1 MHGKITLVPHAEFF
15 AHFLSSMK
23 TPRHFKIVA
32 HPHKSHEAEHTK
44 QSVGMGMYPADSTP
58 TPHGNASYAAVDWFN
73 IDLPME
79 CKADSMEQDPSDD
92 DEPSGEPTAYRR
104 KDALDQILSYA
115 ELVFKRQQ
123 RMFLF
128 ISSATSSALFNFKN
142 RGNILVDFL
151 HGCSHLSAAERG
163 HDPTATRV
171 SRGSFLYDS
180 MKGRAARAD
189 PQDTHD
195 YVRELFARSL
205 DKGWPWWKLEVRGNV
220 TKRKHHNLR
229 PLTRKFL
236 VGKPHFQ
243 ASGVAGRFTRGYV
256 ALPLVSNDKIAKDA
270 KFVFLK
276 DAWRIDDADVEQEGA
291 TLEFLNDHKVK
302 HVPTLVCHGDL
313 GQFTESQGHWLA
325 FRPRNTSNL
334 ERHSHYRLVVKEVGL
349 LLEEFQENSF
359 NLCYYLVCCLL
370 AHARAFEASIIHRDI
385 SAGNI
390 LIYKDDDGKWHG
402 LLNDWELSKKID
414 DSRQTDCIGT
424 WQYMAARA
432 LTNSNRKIVIQD
444 ELESFFHVLLYFAVR
459 FIPHNLRDDNVQNFL
474 DGYFNGNG
482 KCSNTHT

>member
-1 MHGKITLVPHAEFF
+1 M
-15 AHFLSSMK
+15 
-23 TPRHFKIVA
+23 
-32 HPHKSHEAEHTK
+32 
-44 QSVGMGMYPADSTP
+44 
-58 TPHGNASYAAVDWFN
+58 
-73 IDLPME
+73 
-79 CKADSMEQDPSDD
+79 QD
-92 DEPSGEPTAYRR
+92 
-104 KDALDQILSYA
+104 
-115 ELVFKRQQ
+115 
-123 RMFLF
+123 
-128 ISSATSSALFNFKN
+128 
-142 RGNILVDFL
+142 
-151 HGCSHLSAAERG
+151 
-163 HDPTATRV
+163 
-171 SRGSFLYDS
+171 
-180 MKGRAARAD
+180 RAARAD

-220 TKRKHHNLR
+220 TKRKHHNFR

-313 GQFTESQGHWLA
+313 GQFTESQDHWLA
-325 FRPRNTSNL
+325 FRPRNTFNL
-334 ERHSHYRLVVKEVGL
+334 ERHSHYRLVMKEVGL
-349 LLEEFQENSF
+349 PLEEFSGQ
-359 NLCYYLVCCLL
+359 LL
-370 AHARAFEASIIHRDI
+370 QSVLLFGVLSPRAFEAGIIHRDV

-402 LLNDWELSKKID
+402 LLNDWELSKRID
-414 DSRQTDCIGT
+414 DDRQTDCVGT
-424 WQYMAARA
+424 WQYMFARA
-432 LTNSNRKIVIQD
+432 LTNPNRRIVIQD

-459 FIPHNLRDDNVQNFL
+459 FLPH
-474 DGYFNGNG
+474 
-482 KCSNTHT
+482 